1 MNRRSLLVLSGAA
14 SLALPRAAGAQRT
27 PLRFGFLMGGGPCAL
42 TTYRIAAI
50 KEGLQANGLQDGRD
64 YVLDV
69 RMAEGRY
76 ERLPDLA
83 ADLAKA
89 QPAMLLA
96 NTIAAVR
103 AAQQAAPSLPVVMTA
118 INDPVG
124 NGLVQGLA
132 RPGGR
137 TTGVATQIE
146 DLIPKMLEFQRTI
159 VPAVQV
165 LGILFNPTNPSNP
178 RMVESLRGHAA
189 RLGFAV
195 QAVPVRF
202 PEDLPGGL
210 QTLDAARPQAVQ
222 LLPDSATFD
231 LADRIAAFAIERRV
245 PFMVAWPDVVDFGG
259 LLGYGPP
266 ERRLLRRVG
275 YYVKRILDGA
285 NPGDLPVE
293 QPTEI
298 ELRLNLRTAAAI
310 GLALPP
316 LLVASA
322 SGVVE

>member
-1 MNRRSLLVLSGAA
+1 M
-14 SLALPRAAGAQRT
+14 
-27 PLRFGFLMGGGPCAL
+27 
-42 TTYRIAAI
+42 
-50 KEGLQANGLQDGRD
+50 
-64 YVLDV
+64 
-69 RMAEGRY
+69 
-76 ERLPDLA
+76 
-83 ADLAKA
+83 
-89 QPAMLLA
+89 
-96 NTIAAVR
+96 
-103 AAQQAAPSLPVVMTA
+103 
-118 INDPVG
+118 
-124 NGLVQGLA
+124 
-132 RPGGR
+132 
-137 TTGVATQIE
+137 
-146 DLIPKMLEFQRTI
+146 
-159 VPAVQV
+159 
-165 LGILFNPTNPSNP
+165 
-178 RMVESLRGHAA
+178 
-189 RLGFAV
+189 
-195 QAVPVRF
+195 RF

-222 LLPDSATFD
+222 LLPNSATFD